1 MHGGTSAPDG
11 IRTHNLW
18 LRRPIL
24 YPVELRAQGVEEHVK
39 TTHLQRAMQIS
50 TLAISR
56 KTVRRK
62 GEGNNDGCVEVQT
75 GL

>member
-1 MHGGTSAPDG
+1 
-11 IRTHNLW
+11 
-18 LRRPIL
+18 
-24 YPVELRAQGVEEHVK
+24 VEEHVK